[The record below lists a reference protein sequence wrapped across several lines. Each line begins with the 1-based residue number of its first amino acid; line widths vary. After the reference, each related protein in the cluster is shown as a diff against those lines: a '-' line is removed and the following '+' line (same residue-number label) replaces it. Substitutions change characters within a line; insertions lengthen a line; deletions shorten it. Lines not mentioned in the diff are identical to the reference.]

1 MTSAPIAL
9 QADVREHSV
18 DSLVFTQ
25 TGYTATINTP
35 TPITA
40 EFSTNGVTMTKEF
53 PAGISRICLHE
64 SQYKVML
71 SGCVTLEESTMV
83 VSAANA
89 LLEVKPVAY
98 TVDGLIDLV
107 ASVGVEVGISGDSSD
122 AFVLHDNDCYCG
134 WMMSRYV

>member
-9 QADVREHSV
+9 QADVREHSI

-40 EFSTNGVTMTKEF
+40 EFSANGMTMTKEF
-53 PAGISRICLHE
+53 PAGISRICLRE
-64 SQYKVML
+64 PQYKVML

-98 TVDGLIDLV
+98 TVNGLIDLA
-107 ASVGVEVGISGDSSD
+107 ASVGVEVGIAG
-122 AFVLHDNDCYCG
+122 
-134 WMMSRYV
+134 